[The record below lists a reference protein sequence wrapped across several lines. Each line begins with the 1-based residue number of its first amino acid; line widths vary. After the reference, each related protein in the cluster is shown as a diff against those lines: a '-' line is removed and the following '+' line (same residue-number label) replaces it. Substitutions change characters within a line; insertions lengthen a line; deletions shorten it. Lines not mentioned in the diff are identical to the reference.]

1 VSGSLDLAVP
11 GFRASGVAAGIK
23 KNKES
28 KTGSHESKTRCNGE
42 LDLGLIISD
51 TPVTVAGVFTE
62 NRVKAAPLLL
72 SKERVGAKGKVR
84 GVVVNSG
91 NANACTGKRGAE
103 DARTTV
109 DVIEGVL
116 GLKSGEVLVCSTGV
130 IGVPLP
136 IDKIIEAVPLLTG
149 SLAAGGFK
157 DFSRAIM
164 TTDVFPKTVAGF
176 IKVGKKTVKITGIAK
191 GAGMICPN
199 MATLLVFFM
208 TDAGISRALLQKI
221 IKEAVDASFN
231 SIVVD
236 NDASTNDTVLAF
248 ASGASGVT
256 LKAGTKGLVSF
267 KDLLRLLSIDLAK
280 MIVKDGE
287 GATRFVEL
295 DIVGAASLAEADRA
309 ARALATS
316 MLVKTAFFG
325 GDPNWGRIMAA
336 LGAAGIRFNPDKVDI
351 TFGRVMVAK
360 DGLDTGR
367 EKTAAREMK
376 KKEVSVVVDLKAGK
390 ATRRLWTTD
399 LGHDYVEL
407 NSAYR
412 T

>member
-1 VSGSLDLAVP
+1 MSGSLNLGVP
-11 GFRASGVAAGIK
+11 GFQASGVAAGIK
-23 KNKES
+23 KNK
-28 KTGSHESKTRCNGE
+28 GSGAGCHAE

-51 TPVTVAGVFTE
+51 VPVTVAGVFTE
-62 NRVKAAPLLL
+62 NSVKAAPLIL
-72 SKERVGAKGKVR
+72 SKERVGAKVKVR

-91 NANACTGKRGAE
+91 NANACTGKQGE
-103 DARTTV
+103 QDARTTV

-116 GLKSGEVLVCSTGV
+116 GLKVGELLVCSTGV

-136 IDKIIEAVPLLTG
+136 IDKIIEAAPVLTG
-149 SLAAGGFK
+149 SLAAGGLE

-164 TTDVFPKTVAGF
+164 TTDAFSKTVTGSV
-176 IKVGKKTVKITGIAK
+176 KVGSKTVKITGIAK

-208 TDAGISRALLQKI
+208 TDVAISRALLQKAL
-221 IKEAVDASFN
+221 KEVVDASFN

-248 ASGASGVT
+248 ASGVSGVT
-256 LKAGTKGLVSF
+256 YKAGTEGFASF
-267 KDLLRLLSIDLAK
+267 KNLLRLLSIDLAK

-287 GATRFVEL
+287 GATRFIEL
-295 DIVGAASLAEADRA
+295 DIVGAASLVEADRA
-309 ARALATS
+309 ARTLATS

-351 TFGRVMVAK
+351 SFGGVMVAK

-367 EKTAAREMK
+367 EQVAAKAMK
-376 KKEVSVVVDLKAGK
+376 KKEVKVVVDLKAGK

-399 LGHDYVEL
+399 LGHGYVEL

-412 T
+412 S

>member
-1 VSGSLDLAVP
+1 VSGSLNVA
-11 GFRASGVAAGIK
+11 GFRAGGVAAGIK
-23 KNKES
+23 KK
-28 KTGSHESKTRCNGE
+28 GE
-42 LDLGLIISD
+42 LDLALILSD
-51 TPVTVAGVFTE
+51 LPATVAGVFTE

-72 SKERVGAKGKVR
+72 SKERVSAKKKVR

-91 NANACTGKRGAE
+91 NANACTGRKGHRDAKAMTGAVE
-103 DARTTV
+103 R
-109 DVIEGVL
+109 EL
-116 GLKSGEVLVCSTGV
+116 GLQNGEILVCSTGV

-136 IDKIIEAVPLLTG
+136 IDKITKAVPDLIG
-149 SLAAGGFK
+149 SLSATGFK
-157 DFSRAIM
+157 KTSRAIM
-164 TTDVFPKTVAGF
+164 TTDAFLKTVVGSV
-176 IKVGKKTVKITGIAK
+176 KVGSKIIKITGIAK

-208 TDAGISRALLQKI
+208 TDADISRALLQKTL
-221 IKEAVDASFN
+221 KDVVDGSFN

-248 ASGASGVT
+248 ANGASGVT
-256 LKAGTKGLVSF
+256 VKAGSKGLVSF
-267 KDLLRLLSIDLAK
+267 KKLLSSLSVELAK

-287 GATRFVEL
+287 GAKRFIEL
-295 DIVGAASLAEADRA
+295 DVTGAATKAEADRA

-336 LGAAGIRFNPDKVDI
+336 LGSADISFDPDSVDI
-351 TFGRVMVAK
+351 TFGGVKVAK
-360 DGLDTGR
+360 NGLDTGR
-367 EKTAAREMK
+367 EKEAARAMR
-376 KKEVSVVVDLKAGK
+376 KKEVKVVVALKAGK

-412 T
+412 S

>member
-1 VSGSLDLAVP
+1 VNGSLKVP

-23 KNKES
+23 KKKQS
-28 KTGSHESKTRCNGE
+28 KTGYDE
-42 LDLGLIISD
+42 LDLGLIVSEM
-51 TPVTVAGVFTE
+51 PATVAGVFTE

-72 SKERVGAKGKVR
+72 SKERVGARKKVR

-91 NANACTGKRGAE
+91 NANACTGSRGAD

-116 GLKSGEVLVCSTGV
+116 GLKSGELLACSTGV

-136 IDKIIEAVPLLTG
+136 IDKIIEAVPSLTA
-149 SLAAGGFK
+149 SLSVSGFK
-157 DFSRAIM
+157 DYSRAIM
-164 TTDVFPKTVAGF
+164 TTDAFTKTATGVINAG
-176 IKVGKKTVKITGIAK
+176 GKRVKITGIAK

-208 TDAGISRALLQKI
+208 TDAAISRALLQKAL
-221 IKEAVDASFN
+221 KEAVDASFN

-236 NDASTNDTVLAF
+236 SDASTNDTVLAF
-248 ASGASGVT
+248 ANGVSGVS
-256 LKAGTKGLVSF
+256 LKAGSNGLASF
-267 KDLLRLLSIDLAK
+267 KKLLGSLATDLAL

-287 GATRFVEL
+287 GATRFIEL
-295 DIVGAASLAEADRA
+295 DIKGAATVAEADKA
-309 ARALATS
+309 ARTLATS

-336 LGAAGIRFNPDKVDI
+336 LGSENIRFDPDKVDI
-351 TFGRVMVAK
+351 TFGKIKVAK

-367 EKTAAREMK
+367 EKAAAREMK
-376 KKEVSVVVDLKAGK
+376 KKEVKVTVDLKAGK
-390 ATRRLWTTD
+390 AVRRLWTTD
-399 LGHDYVEL
+399 LGHGYVEL

-412 T
+412 S

>member
-1 VSGSLDLAVP
+1 MSGSLNLEVS
-11 GFRASGVAAGIK
+11 GFQASGVAAGIK

-28 KTGSHESKTRCNGE
+28 KTGYNNE

-51 TPVTVAGVFTE
+51 KLVTVAGVFTE

-72 SKERVGAKGKVR
+72 SKERVGLKGKVR

-91 NANACTGKRGAE
+91 NANACTGKQGAE
-103 DARTTV
+103 DARAAV

-116 GLKSGEVLVCSTGV
+116 GLKSGELLVCSTGV

-136 IDKIIEAVPLLTG
+136 VDKIIEAVPMLTG
-149 SLAAGGFK
+149 SLASGGFE

-164 TTDVFPKTVAGF
+164 TTDAFSKTVTGSV
-176 IKVGKKTVKITGIAK
+176 KVGNKTVKITGIAK

-208 TDAGISRALLQKI
+208 TDAAISRALLQKAL
-221 IKEAVDASFN
+221 KEAVDASFN

-248 ASGASGVT
+248 ASGASGVS
-256 LKAGTKGLVSF
+256 LKAGTNGFASF

-287 GATRFVEL
+287 GASRFVEL

-336 LGAAGIRFNPDKVDI
+336 LGAAGIRFDPDKVDI
-351 TFGRVMVAK
+351 TFGKVMVAK
-360 DGLDTGR
+360 AGLDTGR
-367 EKTAAREMK
+367 EKAAAREMK
-376 KKEVSVVVDLKAGK
+376 KKEVRVMVDLKAGK
-390 ATRRLWTTD
+390 ALRRLWTTD

-412 T
+412 S